1 MHAHEE
7 AKRPNDLGGEL
18 ARGSK
23 GSACM
28 PDDRK
33 STPRRW
39 LRPLGQTK
47 HTYLK
52 QFYSINELNFV
63 QQADI
68 SRSLVDSRLDQ
79 YWIDSDM

>member
-7 AKRPNDLGGEL
+7 AKRQNNLGGEL

-23 GSACM
+23 GLACM
-28 PDDRK
+28 PDDKK

-39 LRPLGQTK
+39 CRPLGQTK

-52 QFYSINELNFV
+52 QILFHQSIEFC
-63 QQADI
+63 ATGK
-68 SRSLVDSRLDQ
+68 
-79 YWIDSDM
+79 

>member
-7 AKRPNDLGGEL
+7 AKRQNNLGGEL

-23 GSACM
+23 GLACM
-28 PDDRK
+28 PDDQK

-39 LRPLGQTK
+39 RRPLGQTK

-52 QFYSINELNFV
+52 KLYSINQLNFV
-63 QQADI
+63 QQ
-68 SRSLVDSRLDQ
+68 VNKGVQQ
-79 YWIDSDM
+79 YSTNQ